1 MGYPMYVIAGATG
14 RTGAAAAEALLA
26 GGEPVR
32 VVVRRQE
39 AADAW
44 RARGAEAAIADFLD
58 AEAMTAALAG
68 AAGAYLMTPPLA
80 TAADLLAERIPI
92 EANMI
97 AAVRANAVPHVVL
110 LSSIGAHRESGTGQI
125 VGLHR
130 MERKFAEA
138 GIAHTGL
145 RAAYFME
152 NWAAVLAPARA
163 NGTLPSF
170 IAPTGLA
177 VEHVSTGDIG
187 RAAARALL
195 DPVRGRRIVAVTGP
209 RAVSPDDVA
218 AALGAVLGRPI
229 AVAPLPRAGW
239 DEIWDGLGW
248 SADRKRLYG
257 EFFEGLNDGRVAYAG
272 DEEMWRGTEEIGAV
286 LEGMAG

>member
-1 MGYPMYVIAGATG
+1 MYAIAGATG

-110 LSSIGAHRESGTGQI
+110 LSSIGAHRGSGTGQI

-138 GIAHTGL
+138 GIAHTAL

-209 RAVSPDDVA
+209 RPVSPDDVA
-218 AALGAVLGRPI
+218 AALGAVLGQPI
-229 AVAPLPRAGW
+229 AAAPLPRAKW
-239 DEIWDGLGW
+239 DDIWDGLGW

-272 DEEMWRGTEEIGAV
+272 DEEMWRGTEEIGTV
-286 LEGMAG
+286 LEGLAG

>member
-1 MGYPMYVIAGATG
+1 MYAIAGATG

-97 AAVRANAVPHVVL
+97 AAVRANVVPHVVL

-138 GIAHTGL
+138 GIAHTAL

-209 RAVSPDDVA
+209 RPVSPDDVA
-218 AALGAVLGRPI
+218 AALGAVLGQPI
-229 AVAPLPRAGW
+229 AAAPLPRAKW
-239 DEIWDGLGW
+239 DDVWDGLGW

-272 DEEMWRGTEEIGAV
+272 DEEMWRGTEEIGTV
-286 LEGMAG
+286 LEGLAG

>member
-1 MGYPMYVIAGATG
+1 MYVIAGATG

-195 DPVRGRRIVAVTGP
+195 DPGRGRRIVAVTGP